1 MAAWY
6 SERQY
11 KDGDLRVWCVV
22 NPPNPAQY
30 IDVASVEEAKTVIN
44 EEANVQLGV
53 PIVDCNAFGL
63 EEYDGAEWHE
73 WRDDHDRDI
82 EEVLDAEELA

>member
-1 MAAWY
+1 MAWY

-22 NPPNPAQY
+22 NPPEPAQY
-30 IDVASVEEAKTVIN
+30 IDVASVEEAKAIISGETEDDPN
-44 EEANVQLGV
+44 LEGV
-53 PIVDCNAFGL
+53 SGL
-63 EEYDGAEWHE
+63 EVFEADGWHE

-82 EEVLDAEELA
+82 EEVLDAETPLA